1 MFKSIYTSL
10 EKNFFN
16 TLSKKLFGNLLFI
29 AALQF
34 AAIISFGLT
43 KGEITAALNA
53 LPVERA
59 AIDNIIN
66 LCSDR
71 FIVPLVLMGITF
83 AMLFFMM
90 FFFTILIVRPIK
102 KDRSRLRRDRCRRK
116 RPIQKHASVNT

>member
-1 MFKSIYTSL
+1 MCEVKMFKSIYTSL

-83 AMLFFMM
+83 AMLF
-90 FFFTILIVRPIK
+90 L
-102 KDRSRLRRDRCRRK
+102 
-116 RPIQKHASVNT
+116 